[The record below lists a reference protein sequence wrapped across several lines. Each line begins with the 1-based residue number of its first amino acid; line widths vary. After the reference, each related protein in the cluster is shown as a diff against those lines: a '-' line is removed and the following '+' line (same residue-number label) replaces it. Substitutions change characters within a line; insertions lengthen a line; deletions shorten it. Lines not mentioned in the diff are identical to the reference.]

1 MSELL
6 FYHLERSSLEAVL
19 PQLLEKTLERD
30 WKAVVRASSPER
42 VKSLDAHLWTYRD
55 DAFLPHGAGGEG
67 HEEAQP
73 VLITTGTENPADANV
88 LFAVDGADID
98 GVDTYQRCVLM
109 FDGNDPDA
117 VAAARVHWKA
127 VKDAGHDATYWQQSE
142 AGRWEKKA

>member
-6 FYHLERSSLEAVL
+6 FYHLERSTLEAVL
-19 PQLLEKTLERD
+19 PQLLEKTLERG
-30 WKAVVRASSPER
+30 WKAVVRASSAER
-42 VKSLDAHLWTYRD
+42 VSSLDAHLWTYRD
-55 DAFLPHGAGGEG
+55 DAFLPHGAQGEG
-67 HEEAQP
+67 HEDAQQ
-73 VLITTGTENPADANV
+73 VLLTTGNENPAGANV

-109 FDGNDPDA
+109 FDGGDPDA